1 MLFQYSDGCSSA
13 QYKSKGPFLD
23 VSKSLVSNDYTFER
37 SFFGSRHGKRP
48 CDALGGFVIKCADTY
63 VKSRSRTVRDA
74 KELYEFCEKELS
86 ISPKKIEEGCQHK
99 MRTFFY
105 ESNIKRHNL
114 PKKRKTLTGTR
125 KLHNVR
131 TVEPGEVEVR
141 YLSCYCSAC
150 QNGNAAMCSNIGYV
164 TPWESHVICIEIRNK
179 KKTQKAKGSN
189 APLNPS
195 KDKFIETGNDAKS
208 TSLGVNESNQD
219 VPLKPSTDKE
229 SSHHVTMTYVVKEST
244 NNVTDIK
251 SYFRKVLR
259 TLQKTPHL
267 TT

>member
-164 TPWESHVICIEIRNK
+164 TPWESHVICIGIRNK
-179 KKTQKAKGSN
+179 KKTN
-189 APLNPS
+189 APLIPS
-195 KDKFIETGNDAKS
+195 N
-208 TSLGVNESNQD
+208 
-219 VPLKPSTDKE
+219 DKE